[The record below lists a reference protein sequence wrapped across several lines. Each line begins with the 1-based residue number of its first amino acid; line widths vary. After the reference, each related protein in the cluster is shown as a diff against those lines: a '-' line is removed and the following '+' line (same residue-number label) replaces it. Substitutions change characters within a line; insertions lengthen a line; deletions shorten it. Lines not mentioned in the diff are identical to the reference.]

1 MTPSCSKQSHAAGC
15 TAREIASLR
24 GRQACRAE
32 RGRADLAYS
41 PSRKNGS
48 GLALAFDTLPERAG
62 ILTPAA
68 AMGDALTERLAAAD
82 GFTLEVER
90 V

>member
-1 MTPSCSKQSHAAGC
+1 M
-15 TAREIASLR
+15 
-24 GRQACRAE
+24 
-32 RGRADLAYS
+32 
-41 PSRKNGS
+41 
-48 GLALAFDTLPERAG
+48 AFDTLPERAG